1 MEKGVHL
8 NLPDWSKARVLV
20 LGDLILDRFVQGS
33 VRRISPEAPIPVVEV
48 TGERRAPGGA
58 ANVAH
63 NIRALGGQ
71 VLLLGVVGDDRYG
84 SVFMELLE
92 SCGLDGGGIV
102 RVPGRATTVK
112 TRIIAQHQQVVRVD
126 RETRE
131 PVTPEALSR
140 LKAALQKGLAACG
153 ALVVS
158 DYAKG
163 VLTPEFLSVIGRMAQ
178 EAGIPYVADPKPVH
192 FPYPGATVVT
202 PNRQEAAG
210 FYGQPFATADVET
223 VAADLLKRTDWG
235 SVLFTLGEEG
245 MAVAPRGLAV
255 ERIPSKV
262 REVFDVTGAGDTVV
276 AALALA
282 LAAGVP
288 LAEAAALANAAAGV
302 VVSKAGTATCSAR
315 ELAEAIREGSP

>member
-1 MEKGVHL
+1 MHL
-8 NLPDWSKARVLV
+8 NVPDWSKARVLV

-84 SVFMELLE
+84 SVFMELLD

-131 PVTPEALSR
+131 PVAPEALSR
-140 LKAALQKGLAACG
+140 LEVALQKGLAACG

-178 EAGIPYVADPKPVH
+178 EAGVPYVVDPKPVH

-210 FYGQPFATADVET
+210 FYGRPFATADVEA